1 MNLGQS
7 ASLRENKDLYFQ
19 NMRKMLQ
26 EDEESDEE
34 TRAKLKNENG
44 NTLDIKNYLEKKK
57 RSMITLHLVKNINK
71 KLQFEKKC
79 SSLENNT

>member
-19 NMRKMLQ
+19 NMRKILQ

-57 RSMITLHLVKNINK
+57 RSMIT
-71 KLQFEKKC
+71 
-79 SSLENNT
+79 